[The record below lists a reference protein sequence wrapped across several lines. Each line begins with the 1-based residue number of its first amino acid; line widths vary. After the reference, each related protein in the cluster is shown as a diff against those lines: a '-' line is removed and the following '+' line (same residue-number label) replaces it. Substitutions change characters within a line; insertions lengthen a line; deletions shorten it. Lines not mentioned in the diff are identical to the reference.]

1 MNVILHIARI
11 NQYKMSSSPFD
22 SKLRR
27 KNVIVP
33 YIALFEFQNDMMKI
47 SMDIDIMKMTV
58 MFSVKSQVIKRNL
71 SIIPSFCILI

>member
-11 NQYKMSSSPFD
+11 NQYKMSSSRFEI
-22 SKLRR
+22 KLRR

-33 YIALFEFQNDMMKI
+33 YISLFEFQNDIMKI

-58 MFSVKSQVIKRNL
+58 MFNVKSQVIKRNL
-71 SIIPSFCILI
+71 SIIPSICILI

>member
-1 MNVILHIARI
+1 MNVILHIARL

-22 SKLRR
+22 KTLRR

-33 YIALFEFQNDMMKI
+33 YIALFEFQNNIMKI
-47 SMDIDIMKMTV
+47 SIDIDIMKMTLIFNV
-58 MFSVKSQVIKRNL
+58 KRNL